1 MGRCLRRPLSGRA
14 GPAPRGFWAG
24 KLVPGV
30 SVGLAGQPFLPLPP
44 PRQWVPQ
51 LPLFCCEVGPSEGK
65 ERGRGSSHFAS
76 CGHPRFRPVSL
87 ARLGCPRCPGIRLR
101 PETALRPL
109 TLPAPVSGCPFF
121 LGLLQTLSLSLC
133 SFSFCLSLCSSLYLA
148 VSPCICFSVSPSV
161 RLSFPLHCSTSLCLS
176 LQMPLSLSL
185 SFSPLPFP
193 GSIPILCLAAP
204 GVLQQSNGTAWG
216 HLGALP
222 RVLFPV
228 TSTRPS
234 PWRGLLLPSAAVR
247 RGGGARV
254 GRHSAQHLL
263 GSPGAPD
270 PLCRY

>member
-1 MGRCLRRPLSGRA
+1 MPG
-14 GPAPRGFWAG
+14 AP
-24 KLVPGV
+24 
-30 SVGLAGQPFLPLPP
+30 PP
-44 PRQWVPQ
+44 PRDCS
-51 LPLFCCEVGPSEGK
+51 LPSDPTCPSLWLPIFS
-65 ERGRGSSHFAS
+65 RSAS
-76 CGHPRFRPVSL
+76 DPITVSL
-87 ARLGCPRCPGIRLR
+87 
-101 PETALRPL
+101 
-109 TLPAPVSGCPFF
+109 F
-121 LGLLQTLSLSLC
+121 LLILSLSLQ
-133 SFSFCLSLCSSLYLA
+133 LSLPGCVPLHLFLCL
-148 VSPCICFSVSPSV
+148 PPFVSPSLYIALP
-161 RLSFPLHCSTSLCLS
+161 RCASLYKC
-176 LQMPLSLSL
+176 LSLSL

-222 RVLFPV
+222 RVPFPV